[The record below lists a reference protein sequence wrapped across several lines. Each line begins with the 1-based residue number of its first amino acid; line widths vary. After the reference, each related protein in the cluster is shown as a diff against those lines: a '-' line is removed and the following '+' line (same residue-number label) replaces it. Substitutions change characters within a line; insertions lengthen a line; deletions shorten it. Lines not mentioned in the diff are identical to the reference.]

1 MFNISLNPKKSI
13 LCIFLL
19 TVLSACSANTQ
30 GKNDAELNFEWYDT
44 KQEANEAL
52 ARFVKP
58 EMPINDAVLFLKK
71 SGFTCKDAAIAS
83 AKEYERMKQYTIKE
97 VDKEEKQS
105 KRGLA
110 MIESYERKDK
120 WNHDFPKTDFDV
132 VECYISKSEDFFNK
146 NHYGLT
152 WEITIIL
159 NQQDKTKIDKV
170 YPAFNSDFL

>member
-1 MFNISLNPKKSI
+1 
-13 LCIFLL
+13 
-19 TVLSACSANTQ
+19 
-30 GKNDAELNFEWYDT
+30 
-44 KQEANEAL
+44 
-52 ARFVKP
+52 
-58 EMPINDAVLFLKK
+58 
-71 SGFTCKDAAIAS
+71 
-83 AKEYERMKQYTIKE
+83 MKQYTVRE
-97 VDKEEKQS
+97 ADKEEKQS